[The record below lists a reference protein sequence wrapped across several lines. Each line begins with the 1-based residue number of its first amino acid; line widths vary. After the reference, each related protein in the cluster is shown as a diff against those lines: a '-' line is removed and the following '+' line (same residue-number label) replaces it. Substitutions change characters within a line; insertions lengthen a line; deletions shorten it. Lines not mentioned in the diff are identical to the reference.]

1 MLTRRHFARI
11 ALILA
16 LLLVWSQQLVAAHGV
31 VHPYQDS
38 GSQKQTPGTDKLLC
52 DLCVISAL
60 DNIPATLPDLGLPT
74 VSGHIQFAEPVISQQ
89 LLTPYHYQSRAP
101 PVLV

>member
-1 MLTRRHFARI
+1 MFIHRHFSRI

-31 VHPYQDS
+31 VHPYHDG
-38 GSQKQTPGTDKLLC
+38 GSQKQTPGADKLLC

-60 DNIPATLPDLGLPT
+60 DNIPTVLPDLGLAAAT
-74 VSGHIQFAEPVISQQ
+74 THIKIAEPVVSQQ
-89 LLTPYHYQSRAP
+89 LLAPYHYHSRAP